1 MQFLFVVMDLLSSC
15 IGRKKRNARLKWYVL
30 IFPWYEP
37 RVSVRSEY
45 MLQGRLYFIYVML
58 SFILGD
64 RKTKNKMAT
73 KKTSCSE
80 LCTCI
85 LLFSL
90 LKIESHCL
98 MSSLQWSA
106 FCWQNGYTPLHIAAK
121 KNQMDIATTLLEY
134 GADANAVTRQGIA
147 PVHLASQDG
156 HVDMVSL
163 LLSRNA
169 NVNLSNKVSVSPA

>member
-1 MQFLFVVMDLLSSC
+1 MGSYREV
-15 IGRKKRNARLKWYVL
+15 IYHL
-30 IFPWYEP
+30 IEQ
-37 RVSVRSEY
+37 SV
-45 MLQGRLYFIYVML
+45 
-58 SFILGD
+58 
-64 RKTKNKMAT
+64 
-73 KKTSCSE
+73 
-80 LCTCI
+80 
-85 LLFSL
+85 
-90 LKIESHCL
+90 
-98 MSSLQWSA
+98 

-169 NVNLSNKVSVSPA
+169 NVNLSNKVSALPLPGARAVSNVTTRRGP